1 MRKLGIGIFAVTFC
15 FTAFFGL
22 PKMGTVSHLK
32 TDCIEL
38 RKSASENQSELDN
51 VKEQIEEEINGLR
64 NAENNPYDLQEVSK
78 SLKGIKGVKIKSVD
92 AYNSSSDG
100 GNVLVKTIKGS
111 KDLAKLNSDVN
122 LLDYKLSADNS
133 DEAVNGINALKLN
146 VTSLSIDKAKK
157 TIDLSVKFIGGEE
170 E

>member
-1 MRKLGIGIFAVTFC
+1 MSNSI
-15 FTAFFGL
+15 
-22 PKMGTVSHLK
+22 
-32 TDCIEL
+32 
-38 RKSASENQSELDN
+38 
-51 VKEQIEEEINGLR
+51 KE
-64 NAENNPYDLQEVSK
+64 
-78 SLKGIKGVKIKSVD
+78 IKGVKIKSVD

-122 LLDYKLSADNS
+122 LLDYKLSADNI